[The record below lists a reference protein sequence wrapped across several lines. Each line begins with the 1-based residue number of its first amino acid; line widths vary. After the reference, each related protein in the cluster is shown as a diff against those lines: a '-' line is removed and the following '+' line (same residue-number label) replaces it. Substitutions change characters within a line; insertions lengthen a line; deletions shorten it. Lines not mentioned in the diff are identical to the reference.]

1 MSASERVPPAKKH
14 GELRASVGSVGK
26 VAVQQLYSPGFRLL
40 LESLSRFWTGV
51 TARDE
56 HVWRSVPLNDTSEH
70 PEGSALSH
78 GHHGF
83 ITGA

>member
-1 MSASERVPPAKKH
+1 MSASERVPPAKSMVSSA
-14 GELRASVGSVGK
+14 RRSVRLEK
-26 VAVQQLYSPGFRLL
+26 QQLYSPGFRWL
-40 LESLSRFWTGV
+40 LESLSRFWTRA

-56 HVWRSVPLNDTSEH
+56 QVWRSVPLNDASEH
-70 PEGSALSH
+70 PEGRALSH